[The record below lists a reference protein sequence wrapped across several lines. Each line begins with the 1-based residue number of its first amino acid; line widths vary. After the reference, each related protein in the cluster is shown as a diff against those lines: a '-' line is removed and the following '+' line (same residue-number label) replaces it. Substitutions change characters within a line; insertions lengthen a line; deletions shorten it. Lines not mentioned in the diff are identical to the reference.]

1 MRKFILRTYDK
12 SKSFDLNG
20 TSALAAEPSGLG
32 NAFSLS
38 YKESEKGKHLVNVTP
53 SFEPITLKIYFNADG
68 TNGYANYKGLL
79 QFLAECG
86 TSAFLFEYNDGVTD
100 KFCDVVLQSNTK
112 SEISEEGLFV
122 ETFTFERQ
130 TYWYER
136 VEESFSLKHTSEES
150 TAFPLGFPFGFAGQ
164 VFVKRRLISNKFFI
178 DAPITITIS
187 GNIKNNIDLR
197 IEDTDENVVGEISLS
212 TNNTEGTIIVIEPTN
227 KKITVTTDGET
238 VNGYGLTDKTKQSF
252 LYLPQGDYYITSNM
266 EDEDT
271 GEIDIAIKRYLFD

>member
-1 MRKFILRTYDK
+1 M
-12 SKSFDLNG
+12 
-20 TSALAAEPSGLG
+20 
-32 NAFSLS
+32 
-38 YKESEKGKHLVNVTP
+38 
-53 SFEPITLKIYFNADG
+53 
-68 TNGYANYKGLL
+68 
-79 QFLAECG
+79 
-86 TSAFLFEYNDGVTD
+86 
-100 KFCDVVLQSNTK
+100 VLQSNTK

-212 TNNTEGTIIVIEPTN
+212 TNNTEGTVIVIEPTN

>member
-1 MRKFILRTYDK
+1 M
-12 SKSFDLNG
+12 
-20 TSALAAEPSGLG
+20 
-32 NAFSLS
+32 
-38 YKESEKGKHLVNVTP
+38 
-53 SFEPITLKIYFNADG
+53 KIYFNADG